1 MDETLLSPGSVVL
14 LAEAFPHQDNGKI
27 GINLRTLWRV
37 SRARSW
43 PIILATYLSGF
54 TAKAYLEI
62 DAIT

>member
-37 SRARSW
+37 SRAG
-43 PIILATYLSGF
+43 PGQ
-54 TAKAYLEI
+54 
-62 DAIT
+62 